1 MYIDDLIEIE
11 IGEDTKH
18 KIIITEDNNLT
29 ESLFFF
35 NCLLLG
41 MNLKLNFKQ
50 VLKQKK
56 KMKFEKK
63 HISTSFKHKSN

>member
-35 NCLLLG
+35 QLLTAG
-41 MNLKLNFKQ
+41 YEPKTKFQAGIKTE
-50 VLKQKK
+50 K

-63 HISTSFKHKSN
+63 KHKYIIQTQI

>member
-56 KMKFEKK
+56 K
-63 HISTSFKHKSN
+63 

>member
-1 MYIDDLIEIE
+1 MYIDNLIEIE

-56 KMKFEKK
+56 MKFEKK
-63 HISTSFKHKSN
+63 T

>member
-18 KIIITEDNNLT
+18 KIIITEDSNLT
-29 ESLFFF
+29 ESFFF

-56 KMKFEKK
+56 NND
-63 HISTSFKHKSN
+63 I

>member
-1 MYIDDLIEIE
+1 MYIDNLIEIE

-29 ESLFFF
+29 ESLFFQ
-35 NCLLLG
+35 LLTAG
-41 MNLKLNFKQ
+41 YEPKTKFQAGIKTE
-50 VLKQKK
+50 K

>member
-18 KIIITEDNNLT
+18 KIIITEDSNLT
-29 ESLFFF
+29 ESFFF

-56 KMKFEKK
+56 NNDIWKN
-63 HISTSFKHKSN
+63 ISTLFKQKSN

>member
-56 KMKFEKK
+56 KWNLKK
-63 HISTSFKHKSN
+63 NISTSFKHKSN